1 MFDFTGTY
9 TDYYQLTMAQAY
21 FLAGQK
27 DHIAVFDYFF
37 RKNPFG
43 GGYTIFAGL
52 EDLIDI
58 IENFR
63 FDEKDIEFLQK
74 QDFHPDFI
82 NYLKN
87 FRFNGTIYACNEGEV
102 VLPRMPLLSVEANMI
117 EAQLIET
124 ILLNVLNFQ
133 SLIATKASRIR
144 QVAGNRQ
151 LVDFGLRR
159 AQGPGGYYASRATI
173 VGGFNAT
180 SNVRAGRDYSI
191 PVVGTMAHAFIQ
203 SYNDE
208 ITAFRDFAKIWPKR
222 CALLVDT
229 YDTLNSGVPNAI
241 LIAKEME
248 ATGHRL
254 DAVRLDSGDL
264 AYLAKKTRQL
274 LDDAGLNYVK
284 IAVSNQLDEY
294 VIKSLLEQKAPIDIF
309 GVGTN
314 LIVGK
319 PDAALDGV
327 YKLVLSNEKPRIK
340 LSETISKVTLPFKK
354 QVYRILENDT
364 FIGADIITLFEQQ
377 VPGSMQHPFE
387 SLKTFYIKSHYQ
399 TEALLHKVME
409 NGKRSCPSK
418 SLEEIAQYSQK
429 RLALLPEE
437 YKRFNNPHIYKVGLS
452 SELSDKRNELIQS
465 HKKLKDK

>member
-21 FLAGQK
+21 FLTGQK
-27 DHIAVFDYFF
+27 DHIAVFDYFY
-37 RKNPFG
+37 RKNPFAS
-43 GGYTIFAGL
+43 GYAIFAGL
-52 EDLIDI
+52 EDLINI
-58 IENFR
+58 VENFH

-82 NYLKN
+82 NYLKS
-87 FRFNGTIYACNEGEV
+87 FRFNGTIYTCNEGEV
-102 VLPRMPLLSVEANMI
+102 VFPRMPVLSVEANMI

-124 ILLNVLNFQ
+124 ILLNILNFQ

-144 QVAGNRQ
+144 QVAGNRRQ

-159 AQGPGGYYASRATI
+159 AQGPGGYYASRATVI
-173 VGGFNAT
+173 GGFNAT
-180 SNVRAGRDYSI
+180 SNVRAGRDYNI
-191 PVVGTMAHAFIQ
+191 PVVGTMAHAFVQ
-203 SYNDE
+203 SYSDE

-222 CALLVDT
+222 CVLLVDT

-241 LIAKEME
+241 LVAKEME
-248 ATGHRL
+248 ASGHRL

-264 AYLAKKTRQL
+264 AYLAKKTRKA
-274 LDDAGLNYVK
+274 LDEAGLDYVK

-319 PDAALDGV
+319 PDAALDGI
-327 YKLVLSNEKPRIK
+327 YKLVLSNQKPRIK
-340 LSETISKVTLPFKK
+340 ISETFSKVTLPCKK

-364 FIGADIITLFEQQ
+364 FVGADVITLFEEE
-377 VPGSMQHPFE
+377 VPSTMQHPFE
-387 SLKTFYIKSHYQ
+387 SLKTFYLKSHYQ
-399 TEALLHKVME
+399 TESLLHKVME
-409 NGKRSCPSK
+409 NGKRLLPSK
-418 SLEEIAQYSQK
+418 SLEEIAEYSQK
-429 RLALLPEE
+429 RLLLLPEE

-452 SELSDKRNELIQS
+452 SQLGNKRNELIRK
-465 HKKLKDK
+465 HKKSDG